1 MKGELR
7 TSVAVPYLF
16 DLGQILPCQALS
28 AAVTI
33 SNIFAIQRA
42 PAARTDEVGRLS
54 EYAQVRH
61 DHGLPV
67 AFGITMMTGRS
78 DGHKALLIASIDGG
92 AV

>member
-1 MKGELR
+1 MR

-16 DLGQILPCQALS
+16 DFGQILPSQTLS

-33 SNIFAIQRA
+33 SNVFAFQRA
-42 PAARTDEVGRLS
+42 PAARTDEVGCLS
-54 EYAQVRH
+54 EHAQVRH

-67 AFGITMMTGRS
+67 AFSITMMTGRS